1 VSLRRRW
8 CRCRGKLPFG
18 EWVIANDNASAVSDD
33 FHLQWKAS
41 AIAQSG
47 FKIEGKSALHRYYK
61 AVVSPPYRGVFA
73 TVLGMTWAR
82 ATIFYG
88 SDFGEQILHMYA
100 CV

>member
-1 VSLRRRW
+1 M
-8 CRCRGKLPFG
+8 
-18 EWVIANDNASAVSDD
+18 
-33 FHLQWKAS
+33 QWKAS

-88 SDFGEQILHMYA
+88 SDFGKLSLAEHIYIYIYMKLISFTRRYILY
-100 CV
+100 